1 MEVMM
6 ETGLTI
12 QQVSDKIGLSA
23 HTIRYYERI
32 GLISPV
38 NRAANG
44 HRRYSEHD
52 LSWLD
57 FLKCLRG
64 TGMPISEM
72 QRYVDLQRQGD
83 FTIPDRVQLLKVHR
97 RRIQAQIQDLNEL
110 LKRVEGKIGFYE
122 ELEDQRTR
130 EELNSEVIAA

>member
-1 MEVMM
+1 M

-12 QQVSDKIGLSA
+12 QQVSDKTGLST

-130 EELNSEVIAA
+130 EELNSEVMAA

>member
-1 MEVMM
+1 M

-12 QQVSDKIGLSA
+12 QQVSDKTGLSA

-44 HRRYSEHD
+44 HRRYFEND

-97 RRIQAQIQDLNEL
+97 RRIQSQIQDLNEL

-130 EELNSEVIAA
+130 EELNSEVMAA